1 MTSTIE
7 KDFQKVNGV
16 MVFGAKELPNWY
28 GIENIGF
35 IWHNSQSDPEIE
47 YKGKRCSCCI
57 IEDTM
62 WERWTHDDDDNFIE
76 EHKNDEDGFARFMLE
91 NKDEVIEL
99 VELALFGE

>member
-7 KDFQKVNGV
+7 KDFKKVNGV
-16 MVFGAKELPNWY
+16 MTFGAKELPNWY
-28 GIENIGF
+28 GIENIGY
-35 IWHNSQSDPEIE
+35 IWHNTQADPEIE
-47 YKGKRCSCCI
+47 YKGKRCSCYI

-62 WERWTHDDDDNFIE
+62 WERWTHDDNDNYIE
-76 EHKNDEDGFARFMLE
+76 EHENDEDGFAHFMLE